1 MSLTSKRIYQFGD
14 FELRVSARVLARDGK
29 PVPLGSKAFEV
40 LTCLVMNAGEV
51 VTKDEL
57 LKTVWPESFVEEGNL
72 SQHIFALRKA
82 LGDRATFIVTI
93 PGRGYQFTETVREV
107 APEAP
112 TPSHLTDSGSFLLQ
126 RTRERTHV
134 VIEETT
140 TSDQDPIDLLP
151 DRWQGE
157 QPALPGATGRVLLNS
172 IRSSLKVAITEE
184 DTGPRSRRISDKR
197 TESDYRSPPARKQ
210 IWQ

>member
-1 MSLTSKRIYQFGD
+1 MPLTSRRVYQFGE

-40 LTCLVMNAGEV
+40 LTCLVMRAGEV

-82 LGDRATFIVTI
+82 LGDRARFIVTV
-93 PGRGYQFTETVREV
+93 PGRGYQFTETVKEV
-107 APEAP
+107 VPGPASID
-112 TPSHLTDSGSFLLQ
+112 TGSFVLQ

-134 VIEETT
+134 VIEETSPAPYGQEKT
-140 TSDQDPIDLLP
+140 DLLSGAWR
-151 DRWQGE
+151 DDH
-157 QPALPGATGRVLLNS
+157 LPVAGAGGNVVLS
-172 IRSSLKVAITEE
+172 SVRSTM
-184 DTGPRSRRISDKR
+184 
-197 TESDYRSPPARKQ
+197 Q
-210 IWQ
+210 IAV